1 MTAHRYPTLLVA
13 ALAATFI
20 GAAAAQT
27 QSDDTSR
34 LPAKKGTAQESQ
46 TQPSNDQPDKM
57 KGQDQYGQMNSEQSK
72 QPQAMKSTEGGK
84 QATKST
90 DDSKQAMDSSKKEK
104 HAAGST
110 DASHHA
116 MDSGKKHTHAS
127 SADSSKHAMNTA
139 GTKHAG
145 KSKRQ
150 AEESGAPDEKAYRE
164 ALRDC
169 AKQQEETQRGS
180 CLDSAIERFHR
191 NV

>member
-34 LPAKKGTAQESQ
+34 MPAKKGMAQESQ
-46 TQPSNDQPDKM
+46 TQPSNAQPDKI
-57 KGQDQYGQMNSEQSK
+57 KGQDQYGQMKSEQSK
-72 QPQAMKSTEGGK
+72 PSQAMN
-84 QATKST
+84 ST
-90 DDSKQAMDSSKKEK
+90 DDSKHAMDSGKKEK

-110 DASHHA
+110 EASHHA

-127 SADSSKHAMNTA
+127 SADSSKHAMNTG

-145 KSKRQ
+145 KSMRHT
-150 AEESGAPDEKAYRE
+150 EESGAPDEKAYRE

-169 AKQQEETQRGS
+169 AKQQEESQRGS